1 MELQNQTNT
10 SSLSAAKSQAKKRVK
25 SVNDERRMLEEL
37 EGWAIDDGIYAL
49 ITGKSTL
56 LQEKERVHE

>member
-1 MELQNQTNT
+1 MGIQNQTNT
-10 SSLSAAKSQAKKRVK
+10 SILSAAKSEPKKRVK

-56 LQEKERVHE
+56 LQKKERVHE